1 LNQADNYFAEL
12 ATGRAYRRQAVGLR
26 YDLAPNTALKAE
38 LVHTSTE
45 STPAV
50 SFDQLLT
57 QWAIRF

>member
-1 LNQADNYFAEL
+1 
-12 ATGRAYRRQAVGLR
+12 LR

-38 LVHTSTE
+38 LVHTTTE
-45 STPAV
+45 SGPTV